1 MFMAAQA
8 IETQIKAFDAEKV
21 RQDFPVLSQ
30 QVRGKPLV
38 FLDSAAS
45 AQKPRAVLNRLHTV
59 YSEHYANIHR
69 GLYAL
74 SERSTE
80 AFEETRSKVASFL
93 NAESEKEIVFT
104 KGATEGIN
112 LVAQSY
118 GLAHL
123 KRGDEILLSHM
134 EHHAN
139 IVPWQQ
145 VARQTGA
152 SIEVVPVLDN
162 GELDMEA
169 FANKLG
175 ERTKI
180 VSMLQTSNAL
190 GTELPM
196 QEIIAQAHQAG
207 AVVLVDACQSVVHQP
222 IDVQALD
229 ADFLV
234 FSGHKLYGPNGTG
247 VLYGKY
253 HLLEQMEPYQTGGE
267 MIENVDFTHGTT
279 FQEPPL
285 RFEAGTPAIAEV
297 IALGEAI
304 DYVTACDREAVC
316 RHEKALMQ
324 KATDAIGDIQ
334 GFQMIG
340 EAKNKAAIV
349 SFIHKQAHPNDIGT
363 ILDQCGVAV
372 RAGHHCAMPLMKRL
386 GVPATIRASF
396 AMYNTE
402 QDVEALIAGLHKVNK
417 LFGAG

>member
-1 MFMAAQA
+1 MMTQP
-8 IETQIKAFDAEKV
+8 IEKLMKSFDIDRV
-21 RQDFPVLSQ
+21 RQDFPVLGK
-30 QVRGKPLV
+30 QVHGKPLT

-45 AQKPRAVLNRLHTV
+45 AQKPKEVLNRLQTV
-59 YSEHYANIHR
+59 YGEHYANIHR
-69 GLYAL
+69 GIYAL

-80 AFEETRSKVASFL
+80 AFEETRSKVAHFL
-93 NAESEKEIVFT
+93 NASSEKEIVFT
-104 KGATEGIN
+104 KGATEAIN
-112 LVAQSY
+112 LVAYSY
-118 GLAHL
+118 GMHHL
-123 KRGDEILLSHM
+123 KPGDEILLSQM

-145 VARQTGA
+145 IAKQTGA
-152 SIEVVPVLDN
+152 NIEIVNILDN
-162 GELDMEA
+162 GELDMEE
-169 FANKLG
+169 FSRKVN

-196 QEIIAQAHQAG
+196 QEIISQAHKAG

-253 HLLEQMEPYQTGGE
+253 HLLEQMEPFQSGGE
-267 MIENVDFTHGTT
+267 MIKDVDFDHGTT
-279 FQEPPL
+279 FQDPPL

-297 IALGEAI
+297 IALGSAI
-304 DYVTACDREAVC
+304 DYVNSFDREEVFK
-316 RHEKALMQ
+316 HEKSLM
-324 KATDAIGDIQ
+324 KKTAEAIRDLP
-334 GFQMIG
+334 GFKLVG
-340 EAKNKAAIV
+340 ETKDKAAIV
-349 SFIHKQAHPNDIGT
+349 SFIHKVAHPNDIGA

-386 GVPATIRASF
+386 GLPAGTVRASF
-396 AMYNTE
+396 AMYNND
-402 QDVEALIAGLHKVNK
+402 QDVKALIAGLHKVNK
-417 LFGAG
+417 LFGAA